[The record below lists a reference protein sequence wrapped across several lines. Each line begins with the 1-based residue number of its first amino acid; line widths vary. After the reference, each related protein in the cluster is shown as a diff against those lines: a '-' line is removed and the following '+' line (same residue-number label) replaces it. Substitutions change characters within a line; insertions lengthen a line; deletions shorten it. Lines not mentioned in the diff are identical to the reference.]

1 VTSKTLECGC
11 KFEIHNDRIMYEP
24 NIEKL
29 PLNCQATWDLICDGN
44 TKGVFQLESQL
55 GRSMAERVKPHNI
68 EELSDLIAIIRPGCM
83 EAIVDGKS
91 LTQHY
96 IDRKH
101 GIDPVEYFHDALK
114 PILSSTYGILVYQ
127 EQALLIARDIG
138 GFDLQ
143 EADIL
148 RKAIGKKNVSLMADL
163 RKDFIAKAE
172 EKGIVTKTQAK
183 EIFGWIEKSQRY
195 SFNKSHS
202 VSYAYNSYLTAYT
215 KTHFVHEFFTSY
227 LKNSIGKPDAYA
239 EIEELVNNARVMN
252 IDVKPPNI
260 QKMNKYFTLINR
272 NPTFGLTEIKT
283 VGGSVFDKMIAC
295 LHKYNQTIE
304 KSTGQKRS
312 PLLDWSTFLICF
324 GLCIKTDS
332 FEAII
337 LSGALDCFD
346 VSRSQMLHE
355 LKMFRE
361 LSKREVPW
369 IQNYKQSHLDADLV
383 QSIQAMMDQ
392 NDWSDRKRPIF
403 RRDRVEVVESIID
416 SLQNPGYDL
425 IDLPGWKARQEEH
438 YLGVSLTCARVDEYD
453 TSRANCTCKEYI
465 DGFNSQKGIR
475 IAAQID
481 TVREWKI
488 KKGNSKGQKMGFVTI
503 SDGTCSLDSVT
514 LFSDEWSKYNK
525 QIKEGNIMLFI
536 GNRDNKRGSLL
547 IKSISKIK
555 NLS

>member
-1 VTSKTLECGC
+1 MKKQFACGC
-11 KFEIHNDRIMYEP
+11 SFDVVDNHIIYNPD
-24 NIEKL
+24 IEKL
-29 PLNCQATWDLICDGN
+29 PLECSDTWDLICEGN

-55 GRSMAERVKPHNI
+55 GRSMAERVKPKNI

-101 GIDPVEYFHDALK
+101 SIDPVEYFHDALK
-114 PILSSTYGILVYQ
+114 PILSSTHGILVYQ
-127 EQALLIARDIG
+127 EQALLIARDIA

-148 RKAIGKKNVSLMADL
+148 RKAIGKKNVSLMTKL
-163 RKDFIAKAE
+163 RKQFITKAE

-202 VSYAYNSYLTAYT
+202 ISYAFNAYLTAYT
-215 KTHFVHEFFTSY
+215 KTHFPHEFFTSY
-227 LKNSIGKPDAYA
+227 LKNSIGKPDAYL

-252 IDVKPPNI
+252 IDIKPPNI
-260 QKMNKYFTLINR
+260 KKMNKYFTLIDHS
-272 NPTFGLTEIKT
+272 PTFGLTEIKG
-283 VGGSVFDKMIAC
+283 VGGSVFDKMMVC
-295 LHKYNQTIE
+295 LDNNKIDLE
-304 KSTGQKRS
+304 
-312 PLLDWSTFLICF
+312 LCDWNTFLIGF
-324 GLCIKTDS
+324 GICIKADS

-337 LSGALDCFD
+337 LSGALDCFH
-346 VSRSQMLHE
+346 VLRSQMLHE

-361 LSKREVPW
+361 LSKREIPW
-369 IQNYKQSHLDADLV
+369 IESYKANNINADLTEC
-383 QSIQAMMDQ
+383 IQAMLDQ
-392 NDWSDRKRPIF
+392 NDWSDRQRPIF
-403 RRDRVEVVESIID
+403 RRDRLEVVESIID
-416 SLQNPGYDL
+416 SLKNPGYEL
-425 IDLPGWKARQEEH
+425 VDLPGWKARKEEH

-481 TVREWKI
+481 AVREWKI
-488 KKGNSKGQKMGFVTI
+488 KKGNSKGQKMAFITA

-514 LFSDEWSKYNK
+514 IFSDEWTKYNK
-525 QIKEGNIMLFI
+525 DIKEGSVLLLI
-536 GNRDNKRGSLL
+536 GSRDTKRGSFL
-547 IKSISKIK
+547 IKSISKVK
-555 NLS
+555 NLA

>member
-1 VTSKTLECGC
+1 MNKEFACGC
-11 KFEIHNDRIMYEP
+11 SFDLVDNHIIYNPD
-24 NIEKL
+24 IEKL
-29 PLNCQATWDLICDGN
+29 PLQCPDTWDLICSGN

-55 GRSMAERVKPHNI
+55 GRSMAERVKPRNI

-83 EAIVDGKS
+83 EAMVDGKS

-148 RKAIGKKNVSLMADL
+148 RKAIGKKKVKLMTDL
-163 RKDFIAKAE
+163 RSQFITKATT
-172 EKGIVTKTQAK
+172 KGTVTKEQAK

-215 KTHFVHEFFTSY
+215 KAHFPHEFFTSY

-252 IDVKPPNI
+252 IDIKPPNI
-260 QKMNKYFTLINR
+260 KKMNKFFTLIEKH
-272 NPTFGLTEIKT
+272 PTFGLTEIKG

-295 LHKYNQTIE
+295 LNKNKIDL
-304 KSTGQKRS
+304 KSC
-312 PLLDWSTFLICF
+312 DWNTFLIGF
-324 GLCIKTDS
+324 GICIKADS
-332 FEAII
+332 FESII

-346 VSRSQMLHE
+346 ISRSKMLHE

-361 LSKREVPW
+361 LSKREIPW
-369 IQNYKQSHLDADLV
+369 IVSYKTDNNSADLIECV
-383 QSIQAMMDQ
+383 QAMLNQ

-403 RRDRVEVVESIID
+403 RRDRVEVVESIIE
-416 SLQNPGYDL
+416 SLLNPGYEL
-425 IDLPGWKARQEEH
+425 VDLPGWKARKEEH

-481 TVREWKI
+481 SIREWKI
-488 KKGNSKGQKMGFVTI
+488 KKGNSKGQKMAFITA
-503 SDGTCSLDSVT
+503 SDGTCSLDNIT
-514 LFSDEWSKYNK
+514 MFSEEWAKHQQN
-525 QIKEGNIMLFI
+525 ITEGSILLLM
-536 GNRDNKRGSLL
+536 GNRDIKRGSFLV
-547 IKSISKIK
+547 KSVSKIK
-555 NLS
+555 NLA

>member
-1 VTSKTLECGC
+1 MKKQFACGC
-11 KFEIHNDRIMYEP
+11 TFDVIDNHIIYNP
-24 NIEKL
+24 NIEQL
-29 PLNCQATWDLICDGN
+29 PLQCEASWDLICNGN

-55 GRSMAERVKPHNI
+55 GRSMSARVKPRNI

-83 EAIVDGKS
+83 EAMVEGKS
-91 LTQHY
+91 LTHHY
-96 IDRKH
+96 IDRKQ

-148 RKAIGKKNVSLMADL
+148 RKAIGKKKVSLMTKL
-163 RKDFIAKAE
+163 RKQFVTKAE
-172 EKGIVTKTQAK
+172 KKGVVTKTQAK

-215 KTHFVHEFFTSY
+215 KAHFPYEFFTSY
-227 LKNSIGKPDAYA
+227 LKNSIGKPDTYS
-239 EIEELVNNARVMN
+239 EIEELVNNARIMN

-260 QKMNKYFTLINR
+260 KKMNKYFTLIHP
-272 NPTFGLTEIKT
+272 NPTFGLTEIKG
-283 VGGSVFDKMIAC
+283 VGGSVFDKMITC
-295 LHKYNQTIE
+295 LNNNQVNLETC
-304 KSTGQKRS
+304 
-312 PLLDWSTFLICF
+312 DWNTFLVGF
-324 GLCIKTDS
+324 GTCIKADS

-346 VSRSQMLHE
+346 IPRSKMLHE

-369 IQNYKQSHLDADLV
+369 IQSYKQHHPDTDL
-383 QSIQAMMDQ
+383 IECIRAMLTH

-403 RRDRVEVVESIID
+403 RRDRLEVVESIVE
-416 SLQNPGYDL
+416 SLRNPGYDL
-425 IDLPGWKARQEEH
+425 IDLPGWKARKEEH

-481 TVREWKI
+481 GVREWKV
-488 KKGNSKGQKMGFVTI
+488 KRGKSKGQKMAFITA
-503 SDGTCSLDSVT
+503 SDGTCSLDNIT
-514 LFSDEWSKYNK
+514 IFTDEWTKYNK
-525 QIKEGNIMLFI
+525 DIKEGNILLLI
-536 GNRDNKRGSLL
+536 GNRDKKQGSFL
-547 IKSISKIK
+547 IKSVSAIK
-555 NLS
+555 NLV

>member
-1 VTSKTLECGC
+1 MKKQFACGC
-11 KFEIHNDRIMYEP
+11 SFDVVDNHIIYNPD
-24 NIEKL
+24 IEKL
-29 PLNCQATWDLICDGN
+29 PLECSDTWDLICAGN

-55 GRSMAERVKPHNI
+55 GRSMAERVKPKNI

-101 GIDPVEYFHDALK
+101 SIDPVEYFHDALK
-114 PILSSTYGILVYQ
+114 PILSSTHGILVYQ
-127 EQALLIARDIG
+127 EQALLIARDIA

-148 RKAIGKKNVSLMADL
+148 RKAIGKKNVSLMTKL
-163 RKDFIAKAE
+163 RKQFITKAE

-202 VSYAYNSYLTAYT
+202 ISYAFNAYLTAYT
-215 KTHFVHEFFTSY
+215 KTHFPHEFFTSY
-227 LKNSIGKPDAYA
+227 LKNSIGKPDAYL

-252 IDVKPPNI
+252 IDIKPPNI
-260 QKMNKYFTLINR
+260 KKMNKYFTLIDHS
-272 NPTFGLTEIKT
+272 PTFGLTEIKG
-283 VGGSVFDKMIAC
+283 VGGSVFDKMMVC
-295 LHKYNQTIE
+295 LDNNKIDLE
-304 KSTGQKRS
+304 
-312 PLLDWSTFLICF
+312 LCDWNTFLIGF
-324 GLCIKTDS
+324 GICIKADS

-337 LSGALDCFD
+337 LSGALDCFH
-346 VSRSQMLHE
+346 VLRSQMLHE

-361 LSKREVPW
+361 LSKREIPW
-369 IQNYKQSHLDADLV
+369 IESYKANNINADLTEC
-383 QSIQAMMDQ
+383 IQAMLDQ
-392 NDWSDRKRPIF
+392 NDWSDRQRPIF
-403 RRDRVEVVESIID
+403 RRDRLEVVESIID
-416 SLQNPGYDL
+416 SLKNPGYEL
-425 IDLPGWKARQEEH
+425 VDLPGWKARKEEH

-481 TVREWKI
+481 AVREWKI
-488 KKGNSKGQKMGFVTI
+488 KKGNSKGQKMAFITA

-514 LFSDEWSKYNK
+514 IFSDEWTKYNK
-525 QIKEGNIMLFI
+525 DIKEGSVLLLI
-536 GNRDNKRGSLL
+536 GSRDTKRGSFL
-547 IKSISKIK
+547 IKSISKVK
-555 NLS
+555 NLA

>member
-1 VTSKTLECGC
+1 MKKQFACGC
-11 KFEIHNDRIMYEP
+11 SFDVVDNHIIYNPD
-24 NIEKL
+24 IEKL
-29 PLNCQATWDLICDGN
+29 PLECSDTWNLICEGN

-55 GRSMAERVKPHNI
+55 GRSMAERVRPTNV

-101 GIDPVEYFHDALK
+101 NIDPVEYFHDALK

-127 EQALLIARDIG
+127 EQALLIARDIA

-148 RKAIGKKNVSLMADL
+148 RKAIGKKNVSLMTKL
-163 RKDFIAKAE
+163 RKQFITKAE
-172 EKGIVTKTQAK
+172 EKGTVTKTQAK

-202 VSYAYNSYLTAYT
+202 ISYAFNAYLTAYT
-215 KTHFVHEFFTSY
+215 KTHFPYEFFTSY
-227 LKNSIGKPDAYA
+227 LKNSIGKPDAYL
-239 EIEELVNNARVMN
+239 EIEELVNNARVMD
-252 IDVKPPNI
+252 IDIKPPNI
-260 QKMNKYFTLINR
+260 KKMNKYFTLIGQ
-272 NPTFGLTEIKT
+272 NPTFGLTEIKG
-283 VGGSVFDKMIAC
+283 VGGSVFDKMIGC
-295 LHKYNQTIE
+295 LDNNAIDLEQC
-304 KSTGQKRS
+304 
-312 PLLDWSTFLICF
+312 DWNTFLIGF
-324 GLCIKTDS
+324 GICIKADS

-337 LSGALDCFD
+337 LSGALDCFN
-346 VSRSQMLHE
+346 VSRSKMLHE

-369 IQNYKQSHLDADLV
+369 IENYKNNHIAANLTEC
-383 QSIQAMMDQ
+383 IQAMIDH
-392 NDWSDRKRPIF
+392 NDWSDRQRPIF
-403 RRDRVEVVESIID
+403 RKDRIEVVESIID
-416 SLQNPGYDL
+416 SLKNPGYEL
-425 IDLPGWKARQEEH
+425 VDLPGWKARKEEH

-481 TVREWKI
+481 AVREWKI
-488 KKGNSKGQKMGFVTI
+488 KKGNSKGQKMAFVTA
-503 SDGTCSLDSVT
+503 SDGTCSLDSITV
-514 LFSDEWSKYNK
+514 FSDEWAKYNK
-525 QIKEGNIMLFI
+525 DIKEGNVLLLI
-536 GNRDNKRGSLL
+536 GSRDTKRGSFL
-547 IKSISKIK
+547 IKSISKVK
-555 NLS
+555 NLA

>member
-1 VTSKTLECGC
+1 MKKEFACGC
-11 KFEIHNDRIMYEP
+11 TFDVSHNHIIYTPD
-24 NIEKL
+24 IEQL
-29 PLNCQATWDLICDGN
+29 PLDCQASWNLICDGN

-55 GRSMAERVKPHNI
+55 GRSMAERVKPRNI

-101 GIDPVEYFHDALK
+101 SIDPVEYFHDALK
-114 PILSSTYGILVYQ
+114 PILMNTYGILVYQ

-148 RKAIGKKNVSLMADL
+148 RKAIGKKKVSLMTKL
-163 RKDFIAKAE
+163 RKQFVNKAE
-172 EKGIVTKTQAK
+172 QKGVVTKSQAK
-183 EIFGWIEKSQRY
+183 EIFSWIEKSQRY

-202 VSYAYNSYLTAYT
+202 ISYAYNSYLTAYT
-215 KTHFVHEFFTSY
+215 KAHFPHEFFTSY

-239 EIEELVNNARVMN
+239 EIEELVNNARIMN
-252 IDVKPPNI
+252 INVKPPNI
-260 QKMNKYFTLINR
+260 KKMNKHFTLIDS
-272 NPTFGLTEIKT
+272 NPTFGITEIKS
-283 VGGSVFDKMIAC
+283 VGGSVFDKMMVC
-295 LHKYNQTIE
+295 L
-304 KSTGQKRS
+304 QKNKIDLKRC
-312 PLLDWSTFLICF
+312 DWDTFLIGF
-324 GLCIKTDS
+324 GTCIKADS

-346 VSRSQMLHE
+346 APRSKMLHE

-361 LSKREVPW
+361 LSKREIPW
-369 IQNYKQSHLDADLV
+369 IESYKTKHIDTNLTEC
-383 QSIQAMMDQ
+383 IQAMLDQ
-392 NDWSDRKRPIF
+392 NDWSNRQRPIF
-403 RRDRVEVVESIID
+403 RRERTDVVQSILES
-416 SLQNPGYDL
+416 LKNPGYELVDMS
-425 IDLPGWKARQEEH
+425 GWKARKEEH
-438 YLGVSLTCARVDEYD
+438 YLGVALTCARVDEYD
-453 TSRANCTCKEYI
+453 TSRANCTCKEYM

-488 KKGNSKGQKMGFVTI
+488 KKGKAKGQKMAFVTI

-514 LFSDEWSKYNK
+514 LFSEEWLKYNK
-525 QIKEGNIMLFI
+525 EIKEGNIMLFI
-536 GNRDNKRGSLL
+536 GSRDNKRGSLL

>member
-1 VTSKTLECGC
+1 MKKEFACGC
-11 KFEIHNDRIMYEP
+11 SFDVVDNHIIYNPD
-24 NIEKL
+24 IEKL
-29 PLNCQATWDLICDGN
+29 PLECSDTWNMICKGN

-55 GRSMAERVKPHNI
+55 GRSMAERTKPKNI

-127 EQALLIARDIG
+127 EQALLIARDIA

-148 RKAIGKKNVSLMADL
+148 RKAIGKKNVSLMTKL
-163 RKDFIAKAE
+163 RKQFITKAE
-172 EKGIVTKTQAK
+172 EKGTVTKTQAK

-202 VSYAYNSYLTAYT
+202 ISYAFNSYLTAYT
-215 KTHFVHEFFTSY
+215 KTHFPHEFFTSY
-227 LKNSIGKPDAYA
+227 LKNSIGKPDAYL
-239 EIEELVNNARVMN
+239 EIEELVNNTRVMN

-260 QKMNKYFTLINR
+260 KKMNKYFTLIGR
-272 NPTFGLTEIKT
+272 NPTFGLTEIKS
-283 VGGSVFDKMIAC
+283 VGGSVFDKMITC
-295 LHKYNQTIE
+295 LNDNKINLEQC
-304 KSTGQKRS
+304 
-312 PLLDWSTFLICF
+312 DWNTFLIGF
-324 GLCIKTDS
+324 GTCIKADS

-346 VSRSQMLHE
+346 VPRSQMLHE

-361 LSKREVPW
+361 LSKREIPW
-369 IQNYKQSHLDADLV
+369 IESYKRNNINANLTEC
-383 QSIQAMMDQ
+383 IQAMLDQ
-392 NDWSDRKRPIF
+392 NDWSDRQRPIF
-403 RRDRVEVVESIID
+403 RKDRIEIVESIVD
-416 SLQNPGYDL
+416 SLKNPGYEL
-425 IDLPGWKARQEEH
+425 VDLPGWKARKEEH

-481 TVREWKI
+481 AVREWKI
-488 KKGNSKGQKMGFVTI
+488 KKGNSKGQKMAFITA
-503 SDGTCSLDSVT
+503 SDGTCSLDSIT
-514 LFSDEWSKYNK
+514 IFSDEWTKYNK
-525 QIKEGNIMLFI
+525 DIKEGNVLLLI
-536 GNRDNKRGSLL
+536 GSRDTKRGSFL
-547 IKSISKIK
+547 IKSISKVK
-555 NLS
+555 NLA